1 MSKSY
6 HANRKSLKGKT
17 KKEIEEMINDPD
29 SILHE
34 LVEKSIAKKK
44 VKRLRKRNKMRMENR
59 L

>member
-6 HANRKSLKGKT
+6 HATQKDLKGKT
-17 KKEIEEMINDPD
+17 KKEINEMVDDPD

-34 LVEKSIAKKK
+34 LAKKSSVKKK
-44 VKRLRKRNKMRMENR
+44 VKKERKNTKEKKENR